1 MLSSSLLMQRA
12 LAPVFDKTLKDQN
25 WVLKNFPVILCFYF
39 RPFMKHVGQPH
50 GMFLGTF
57 LAFYR
62 LLRLGYL
69 PRLLT
74 KLAS

>member
-1 MLSSSLLMQRA
+1 MQLA